1 MNNIKKTLTAGCI
14 VVALSSPATSYAGGS
29 PIFDAAAHALGLDQL
44 VQSEVFHGIAMD
56 WEKKA
61 MELTADLAEMD
72 RDHETSLAAANQAR
86 MAEWEATMY
95 NQENMKDR
103 MPIDVCGEVKLSA
116 FLAQNECE
124 SESYSLD
131 KAEIRQEDQAALKQ
145 AIDEMISD
153 DANTVDLANAV
164 VKLTDMKAEEIID
177 ECSSF
182 VIDDSYDMQSTTPD
196 GQVVQGKV
204 VYQPCTSSGL
214 IAGFVENKTLSA
226 VELEQAESVVDLLL
240 FSGLKEMPPI
250 NGRTDANLRYYK
262 RLAYKNFVAAN
273 LNDLIGM
280 HRAVEEGKPSIMGA
294 FDEHVKA
301 EVGSLEAVVDAIE
314 TNEGSSVSSIK
325 YTAQTM
331 RVLLRMQNM
340 QIQQNQKIQAL
351 MTMDLALKLDGN

>member
-1 MNNIKKTLTAGCI
+1 MNNIKKTLNAGCI
-14 VVALSSPATSYAGGS
+14 VLALSSPATSYAGGS
-29 PIFDAAAHALGLDQL
+29 PIFDAAAHAVGLDQL
-44 VQSEVFHGIAMD
+44 VQSEAFHDIEMD
-56 WEKKA
+56 WKQRD
-61 MELTADLAEMD
+61 MELTTDLAEMD
-72 RDHETSLAAANQAR
+72 REHETSLSAANQAR
-86 MAEWEATMY
+86 NAEWEATMY

-124 SESYSLD
+124 LTSYSLD
-131 KAEIRQEDQAALKQ
+131 KAEIRQEVQSATKQ
-145 AIDEMISD
+145 AIDEMIAEGS
-153 DANTVDLANAV
+153 NTGDLAIAV
-164 VKLTDMKAEEIID
+164 VKLNDMKAIEIID

-182 VIDDSYDMQSTTPD
+182 LIDDSYDMQSTTPD
-196 GQVVQGKV
+196 GQLVQGKV
-204 VYQPCTSSGL
+204 VHQPCTSSGL

-240 FSGLKEMPPI
+240 FSGLSEMPPI
-250 NGRTDANLRYYK
+250 GGRVDANLKYYK

-294 FDEHVKA
+294 FEEHVKA

-340 QIQQNQKIQAL
+340 QIQQNQKLQAL
-351 MTMDLALKLDGN
+351 MTMDLALQLDGR